1 MNEAKDSQTT
11 RAWDTYWKGAREAE
25 AYSSG
30 GVSHPLVASFWDDTL
45 GESLGARDHTR
56 VLDIATGSGA
66 VVERLTQLSGDSQ
79 FDITCV
85 DISGAAIGGVL
96 SRFPEVGGVVADASS
111 VPLDSSAYDLIT
123 SQFGI
128 EYAGPSAF
136 DEAARLLAPGG
147 SLILLMHIAESVI
160 YHECSAA
167 LDAVRRTQK
176 SGFVALA
183 LHFFE
188 AGFAAVRGADRAAYD
203 RAALQLNP
211 AIQELESILSDH
223 GQQVAGDTVARL
235 YADVQKIH
243 SRLQY
248 YEPDE
253 VLGWLRTMETEL
265 SEYEE
270 RMASM
275 CNAAIDDSAF
285 QALCEKLRGLGLS
298 ITKSEALLPGD
309 DPRPLAWV
317 LQADRGAD
325 PC

>member
-1 MNEAKDSQTT
+1 MSRKHDL
-11 RAWDTYWKGAREAE
+11 
-25 AYSSG
+25 G
-30 GVSHPLVASFWDDTL
+30 GRVALV
-45 GESLGARDHTR
+45 
-56 VLDIATGSGA
+56 TGGSRG
-66 VVERLTQLSGDSQ
+66 
-79 FDITCV
+79 I
-85 DISGAAIGGVL
+85 GAAIARELAATGADVAVNFHT
-96 SRFPEVGGVVADASS
+96 RADAAGKVVDDILTLGRRSIAIRADVS
-111 VPLDSSAYDLIT
+111 VSADVSRMIDEVT

-128 EYAGPSAF
+128 EYAGSSAF

-147 SLILLMHIAESVI
+147 RLIFLMHIAESVI

-176 SGFVALA
+176 SGFVNLA

-235 YADVQKIH
+235 YNDVQKIH

-265 SEYEE
+265 SEYEG

-275 CNAAIDDSAF
+275 CNAAIDDNAF
-285 QALCEKLRGLGLS
+285 QELCEKLRGLGLN
-298 ITKSEALLPGD
+298 ITRSEPLLPSD

-317 LQADRGAD
+317 LQADRGVN